1 MFLEKRFGFYEN
13 IERKRFLIVDNIFK
27 DVSRIN
33 IYCRKKWLIIGELF
47 DLSNLSDCYV
57 YDLFLDR

>member
-1 MFLEKRFGFYEN
+1 MFLENRFGFYEN